1 MVSRLGFKKELKM
14 TVAELIKE
22 LEAIRTK
29 YGDDMKVVVQ
39 YRDEGGDYYG
49 VDEDVYRGVDEDD
62 REVVL

>member
-1 MVSRLGFKKELKM
+1 M
-14 TVAELIKE
+14 TIAELIKE

>member
-1 MVSRLGFKKELKM
+1 M

-22 LEAIRTK
+22 LEAIHAE

-39 YRDEGGDYYG
+39 YRDEGGDYIG
-49 VDEDVYRGVDEDD
+49 VDEDVYRGVDEED

>member
-1 MVSRLGFKKELKM
+1 MVSKLGFKKELKM

-22 LEAIRTK
+22 LEAIRAE

-39 YRDEGGDYYG
+39 YRDEGGDYLG